1 MSTRN
6 YIDLENL
13 SIFWNEAKSYIN
25 NLDQVQNE
33 EINNLKGLLNQNITD
48 LIDQDKIHT
57 EDIAAIKEYTVN
69 NIAIK
74 NNPVLSGSNIK
85 LGASIGDDT
94 NFGVDETLI
103 SILTKIR
110 ERLVSN
116 QGSVEAVDSKLDQ
129 EIERSTN
136 KDNAI
141 DQEIESIRGSINDV
155 VGDLNDEIKRSSDED
170 DALKQRV
177 KTIEDSLPI
186 YNITDDTDNTYI
198 DISFS
203 KENNNVTASIDET
216 VLSQKIEEIEDYQV
230 NNYKLSDGAVTLTS
244 NDIKLGTDIDSYID
258 AYKANAT
265 IYETLTQLKR
275 TIAAT
280 GGGSRIVAV
289 LDELPETTD
298 GFSTGDIILVD
309 LKEYLCA
316 PDAIGSVTTKWYLL
330 GDVTDEGRRLSEIE
344 ASYVKSVK
352 VTGSGV
358 NVSPTEDT
366 NGNVTIN
373 VDASNIT
380 QRLTVLE
387 NENKVSTITTTD
399 GTYVKL
405 TPDSTSTGDVNIT
418 VDDSAISTSLEGRVS
433 KTGDTMSGPLTIES
447 GNDTKIV
454 LNNTDAD
461 DKYQHISFQQNGS
474 EYGKLG
480 TSWNDNISW
489 NGNVLLRAD
498 NVADYA
504 LPITG
509 GTMLGAINLGSVA
522 TQPNV
527 PTMIF
532 ANGEYIDRWG
542 NIILPDD
549 DAYRWSVFNG
559 GSPNHLISVKKS
571 LTEIH
576 NSLLTSHTTIN
587 GNFFVKPTSTG
598 SYNEGIRIYN
608 APNNWAGIGF
618 GFHESD
624 ESLPSDGWWAA
635 VNPSREFIISAG
647 GSDNHLGL
655 KLIKNGEAYW
665 RNQEILHSGNV
676 QNYKRSICDKYSGIR
691 TSSGYT
697 KLGVLPANAATT
709 YDVFRITGSI
719 GGWDS
724 IYKSIVDLHISNRG
738 VLSIS
743 GYIHNFGTEY
753 WDIYVNDS
761 LEIILYSRNAYTA
774 WDIEI
779 SSFQSTIDYQPDY
792 TPSNTNWIT
801 SAHSSDHVTKFDIN
815 GNLLNKAVN
824 IKPDVLYKKYDQK
837 SGSDTPFTYSYGL
850 TMSSIYDGKASG
862 WPINFGNAITARD
875 TGTTQL
881 IVTWNENQTASN
893 PNFPQELFIR
903 SQRDSAGDNWS
914 IPTRVLT
921 AFNYPEYCLPLTG
934 GTMTGTTQVNS
945 SSFPQIILNHTGSA
959 NETGIR
965 FEMNGENKGYVG
977 YHNSYGTYLWN
988 SASYKYLCLGDD
1000 GEGYISSSS
1009 TGVSNKL
1016 LHLGNYSSYVV
1027 PLSGVKGDRLT
1038 TTGGMPSG
1046 FETGNRGTKIW
1057 SNGISFCDPYLGSD
1071 ANDSCWIRHLET
1083 NSNSGYMEF
1092 GMGDDG
1098 DTTEV
1103 FHFRKYNTSNQIV
1116 SDVIVPAG
1124 NGTLAFDNQH
1134 WKGIHNTDQTISDAW
1149 STSITEFFD
1158 RINVGGLFSTNFSA
1172 MRGTWYYA
1180 GNTQYNT
1187 GKGTLDMAG
1196 TAVINISQS
1205 CDTTADYKSLLFL
1218 DYNGHIWTYASEE
1231 PGYSHWR
1238 RIMSS
1243 DDQTFNNSLYAPN
1256 FIISSDKRLKKNIKS
1271 VDDDKLQK
1279 SLDLNLYEFDYKN
1292 TDGHSAGHIAQEV
1305 QEVLPEYVRENECC
1319 DGQTYLALDYT
1330 GLHSMQIKALKM
1342 ENQELRERIEK
1353 LEKIIEK
1360 LI

>member
-129 EIERSTN
+129 
-136 KDNAI
+136 
-141 DQEIESIRGSINDV
+141 
-155 VGDLNDEIKRSSDED
+155 EIKRSSDED

-298 GFSTGDIILVD
+298 GFSTGDIILID

-366 NGNVTIN
+366 NGNVVIN

-405 TPDSTSTGDVNIT
+405 TPDSASTGDVNIT

-447 GNDTKIV
+447 GNDAKIV
-454 LNNTDAD
+454 LNNTDANH
-461 DKYQHISFQQNGS
+461 KYQYISFQQDGS
-474 EYGKLG
+474 VYGNLG
-480 TSWNDNISW
+480 TFSNDNISW

-522 TQPNV
+522 TQLNV

-532 ANGEYIDRWG
+532 ANGEYIDSCG

-549 DAYRWSVFNG
+549 DAYQWSVFNG

-587 GNFFVKPTSTG
+587 GNLFVKPTQTG
-598 SYNEGIRIYN
+598 PYNEGIRIYN
-608 APNNWAGIGF
+608 APDNWAGIAF

-635 VNPSREFIISAG
+635 VNPSREFIINAG

-676 QNYKRSICDKYSGIR
+676 QNYKRSICDKYSDIR

-697 KLGVLPANAATT
+697 KLGVLPAMSSGT

-719 GGWDS
+719 GSWGS
-724 IYKSIVDLHISNRG
+724 RYKSIVDLHISNRDG
-738 VLSIS
+738 LSIS

-761 LEIILYSRNAYTA
+761 LEIILYSRQAYTA

-824 IKPDVLYKKYDQK
+824 IEPDVLYKKYDQK
-837 SGSDTPFTYSYGL
+837 SGSDTPHTYSYGL
-850 TMSSIYDGKASG
+850 TMSSIYFGESSG
-862 WPINFGNAITARD
+862 WPINYGNAITARD

-881 IVTWNENQTASN
+881 IVSWNAIQTADN
-893 PNFPQELFIR
+893 PNVSQELFIR

-988 SASYKYLCLGDD
+988 SASYKFLCLGDD

-1027 PLSGVKGDRLT
+1027 PL
-1038 TTGGMPSG
+1038 
-1046 FETGNRGTKIW
+1046 
-1057 SNGISFCDPYLGSD
+1057 Y
-1071 ANDSCWIRHLET
+1071 
-1083 NSNSGYMEF
+1083 
-1092 GMGDDG
+1092 
-1098 DTTEV
+1098 
-1103 FHFRKYNTSNQIV
+1103 
-1116 SDVIVPAG
+1116 
-1124 NGTLAFDNQH
+1124 
-1134 WKGIHNTDQTISDAW
+1134 WKGIHHTDQTYSDAA

-1172 MRGTWYYA
+1172 MRGTWWFD

-1218 DYNGHIWTYASEE
+1218 DCDGHIWTYASEE

-1342 ENQELRERIEK
+1342 ENQELRKRIEK